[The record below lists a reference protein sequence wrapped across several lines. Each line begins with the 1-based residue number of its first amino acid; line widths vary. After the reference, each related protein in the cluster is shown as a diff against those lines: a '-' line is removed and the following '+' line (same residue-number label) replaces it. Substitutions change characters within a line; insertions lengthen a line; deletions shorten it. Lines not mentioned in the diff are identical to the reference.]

1 MWHGK
6 CVTHKA
12 LYSHFFLGFQRM
24 PNFAFFKGSDDAEVS
39 RKQIRSFPL
48 KPSPL
53 VSRKKTHFLI
63 GFCSRNPDNPAN
75 PQRPQI
81 FCSQNVAAKNTVFLV
96 QIVPI
101 IPEVACDP
109 QIGEYVGIMKF
120 SGFRTLDAYLK
131 NGGC

>member
-1 MWHGK
+1 MNNEVLLPFRCHNFAKSGLLR
-6 CVTHKA
+6 
-12 LYSHFFLGFQRM
+12 LYSRESASAKL
-24 PNFAFFKGSDDAEVS
+24 
-39 RKQIRSFPL
+39 FPL

-96 QIVPI
+96 QVVPI
-101 IPEVACDP
+101 IPESACTP
-109 QIGEYVGIMKF
+109 KIGEYVGIMKN
-120 SGFRTLDAYLK
+120 SGFRTLGTHLK
-131 NGGC
+131 NGDL